1 MSEPRATNNNRR
13 RAVITGLGVIASN
26 GISKEAFW
34 NALKEGK
41 SGIVKITCFDAS
53 TYSTQIAGEVH
64 NFEPTDFMS
73 PKSARRMDRFCQFGV
88 AASRMALEDAQ
99 LEVDDN
105 NGKKIAISIGSA
117 LGGLPYC
124 ESQHAIFLE
133 KGLNRVDPLLA
144 TRLYT
149 GEASSYMSI
158 ELGIK
163 GPCYTFST
171 GCVAGTD
178 AMGQALT
185 LIRHNVSDVVITGGA
200 EAPLSPLA
208 FGAFCRIG
216 ALSERNSDPPKACR
230 PFDKNRDGFVM
241 SEGAGIIVL
250 EELEHALKRDAHIYA
265 ELIGFGA
272 TSEAYHMTKPLETAE
287 GTIESIKI
295 SLQDAGI
302 GPDDIDYINAHGTS
316 TPLNDKTETLAF
328 KKVFGPRAHEIP
340 INSTKSMTGHTIG
353 GSGGIEAVASCL
365 MIENQFIHPTI
376 NYETPDPECDLN
388 YVPNKGIEANINTIL
403 SNSLG
408 FGSRMSAIIIK
419 KY

>member
-1 MSEPRATNNNRR
+1 MSTLKGKNHR
-13 RAVITGLGVIASN
+13 RAVITGLGIITPI
-26 GISKEAFW
+26 GIGKDAFW
-34 NALKEGK
+34 KALKEGK
-41 SGIVKITCFDAS
+41 SGIVKITTFDAS
-53 TYSTQIAGEVH
+53 TYPTQIAGEVH
-64 NFEPTDFMS
+64 DFDPTDYLS

-99 LEVDDN
+99 LEVAN
-105 NGKKIAISIGSA
+105 NNSKKIAITIGSA
-117 LGGLPYC
+117 LGGLPYS
-124 ESQHAIFLE
+124 ETQHVIFLE
-133 KGLNRVDPLLA
+133 KGLNRVDPLFA
-144 TRLYT
+144 TRLFT

-185 LIRHNVSDVVITGGA
+185 LIRNDVSDVVITGGV
-200 EAPLSPLA
+200 EAPLSPMTV
-208 FGAFCRIG
+208 GAFCRIG
-216 ALSERNSDPPKACR
+216 ALSERNSDPSRACR
-230 PFDKNRDGFVM
+230 PFDKNRDGFIM

-250 EELEHALKRDAHIYA
+250 EELGHALKRNAHIYG

-272 TSEAYHMTKPLETAE
+272 VSEAYHMTKPLENAE
-287 GTIESIKI
+287 GTIGSIRI
-295 SLQDAGI
+295 ALQDAGI
-302 GPDDIDYINAHGTS
+302 QPEDIDYINAHGTS

-328 KKVFGPRAHEIP
+328 KKVFGPRAYNIP
-340 INSTKSMTGHTIG
+340 ISSTKSMTGHTIA
-353 GSGGIEAVASCL
+353 GSGGIEAVTSAL
-365 MIENQFIHPTI
+365 MLENQFIHPTI

-388 YVPNKGIEANINTIL
+388 YVPNKGVEANINTIL

-408 FGSRMSAIIIK
+408 FGSRISAIIIK